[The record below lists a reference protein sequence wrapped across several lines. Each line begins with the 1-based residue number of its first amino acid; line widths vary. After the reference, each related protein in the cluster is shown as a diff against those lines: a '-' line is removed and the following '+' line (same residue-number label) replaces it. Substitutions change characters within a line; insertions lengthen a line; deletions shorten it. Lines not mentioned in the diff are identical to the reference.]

1 MKKEPLAEAKSASM
15 GMMRKAVGAVNNTL
29 MHLNKHPN
37 RDYENLLDAL
47 KTGNGKKFLPL
58 LVPYVEDVIDEI
70 EAKDNSGIFTDSD
83 IMDVADEV
91 ADRHMRAI
99 DMLDEAKSCGCDADA
114 NEEQEFMFAMKKK
127 NKLKESLMA
136 KAMASLREGSRK
148 SP

>member
-1 MKKEPLAEAKSASM
+1 MAKSASM
-15 GMMRKAVGAVNNTL
+15 TMMRKAVGAVNNTL

-37 RDYENLLDAL
+37 GDYENLLDAL
-47 KTGNGKKFLPL
+47 KSRNSKKFIPM

-70 EAKDNSGIFTDSD
+70 EASDSSGIFTDSD

-99 DMLDEAKSCGCDADA
+99 GLLDEAKDCGCSDTK
-114 NEEQEFMFAMKKK
+114 EEQEFMFAIKRK

-136 KAMASLREGSRK
+136 KAMSNLREASK
-148 SP
+148 KTP

>member
-1 MKKEPLAEAKSASM
+1 MT
-15 GMMRKAVGAVNNTL
+15 MMRKAVGAVNNTL

-37 RDYENLLDAL
+37 GDYENLLDAL
-47 KTGNGKKFLPL
+47 KSRNSKKFIPM

-70 EAKDNSGIFTDSD
+70 EASDSSGIFTDSD

-99 DMLDEAKSCGCDADA
+99 GLLDEAKDCGCSDTK
-114 NEEQEFMFAMKKK
+114 EEQEFMFAIKRK

-136 KAMASLREGSRK
+136 KAMSNLREASK
-148 SP
+148 KTP